1 MLDRVFV
8 SFVVIAYNEA
18 ENIARTLNAIAAQ
31 DGLGRY
37 EIIVVN
43 DGSSDGTAGI
53 VGQIAAADRRVRLI
67 DLPENRGR
75 GYARSTGTAAARGE
89 LIATVD
95 GDIILPA
102 GWLVRAREALRD
114 HDAVGG
120 TAVPDGDVAYLHR
133 RFGLAPR
140 AVGHATAVTG
150 SNALYRRE
158 VFSIAGF
165 DPALREGEDVALNH
179 ALRQHGLSLGCV
191 PGLLVQHAEGK
202 TLGASL
208 RWLFVSG
215 KGATRQLL
223 TYRQVR
229 TPDLAAGA
237 FVAAAAAGLLL
248 WARRRPLAGAALPA
262 ALVVAAGTQ
271 HVRSRFETPWSQ
283 WNRVVPAIAVDSAM
297 LTAYFT
303 GRLAGLAVLWRRRT
317 VAGPAGPGHATA
329 GSQCGLAA
337 VVETSTPASLAAA
350 STSSRSTSLLPP
362 LTIQSWN
369 VAIAIAPGAVAVVRS
384 TARA

>member
-1 MLDRVFV
+1 VLDGAFV

-18 ENIARTLNAIAAQ
+18 ENIGRTLDAIAAL
-31 DGLGRY
+31 DGLAEY

-43 DGSSDGTAGI
+43 DGSSDDTAGI

-67 DLPENRGR
+67 ELPENRGR

-95 GDIILPA
+95 GDIILPSE
-102 GWLVRAREALRD
+102 WLARAREALRD

-133 RFGLAPR
+133 RFRLTPR
-140 AVGHATAVTG
+140 GVAHATAVTG

-179 ALRQHGLSLGCV
+179 ALRLHGLSLACV
-191 PGLLVQHAEGK
+191 PGLLVEHAEGK
-202 TLGASL
+202 TLPVSL

-215 KGATRQLL
+215 KGATRQLI

-248 WARRRPLAGAALPA
+248 WARRRPLAGTALPA
-262 ALVVAAGTQ
+262 GLVVAAGTQ
-271 HVRSRFETPWSQ
+271 HVRSRFETPWSR
-283 WNRVVPAIAVDSAM
+283 WNRVLPAIVVDSAM

-303 GRLAGLAVLWRRRT
+303 GRLAGLTALWRRQ
-317 VAGPAGPGHATA
+317 AAA
-329 GSQCGLAA
+329 GLAPGP
-337 VVETSTPASLAAA
+337 VTRRRAA
-350 STSSRSTSLLPP
+350 SAGWR
-362 LTIQSWN
+362 
-369 VAIAIAPGAVAVVRS
+369 R
-384 TARA
+384 

>member
-1 MLDRVFV
+1 MLEGAFV

-18 ENIARTLNAIAAQ
+18 ENIGSTLDAIAAL
-31 DGLGRY
+31 DGLGEY
-37 EIIVVN
+37 EVIVVN
-43 DGSSDGTAGI
+43 DGSSDGTADI
-53 VGQIAAADRRVRLI
+53 VGQVAATDARVRPI

-95 GDIILPA
+95 GDIMLPS
-102 GWLVRAREALRD
+102 GWLAQAREALRD

-133 RFGLAPR
+133 RFRLTPR

-179 ALRQHGLSLGCV
+179 ALRLQGLSLGCV
-191 PGLLVQHAEGK
+191 PGLLVEHAESK
-202 TLGASL
+202 TLRASL

-248 WARRRPLAGAALPA
+248 WARRRPLAGTALPA
-262 ALVVAAGTQ
+262 ALVVTAGTQ
-271 HVRSRFETPWSQ
+271 HVRSRFETPWPQ
-283 WNRVVPAIAVDSAM
+283 WNRVLPAIAVDSAM

-303 GRLAGLAVLWRRRT
+303 GRLAGLAALWRRRA
-317 VAGPAGPGHATA
+317 VAGPAPGPVTRRR
-329 GSQCGLAA
+329 
-337 VVETSTPASLAAA
+337 AA
-350 STSSRSTSLLPP
+350 SAGWR
-362 LTIQSWN
+362 
-369 VAIAIAPGAVAVVRS
+369 R
-384 TARA
+384 

>member
-18 ENIARTLNAIAAQ
+18 ENIARTLEAIAAQ

-53 VGQIAAADRRVRLI
+53 VGRSGGRNRQVRLI

-120 TAVPDGDVAYLHR
+120 TAVPDGDVAYLLPATRARAPGR
-133 RFGLAPR
+133 RPHHGRDRQQR
-140 AVGHATAVTG
+140 AVPAGGLRA
-150 SNALYRRE
+150 RRLRPVAARGRGRRAE
-158 VFSIAGF
+158 QGAQCRR
-165 DPALREGEDVALNH
+165 PAARMPCP
-179 ALRQHGLSLGCV
+179 GCSSS
-191 PGLLVQHAEGK
+191 
-202 TLGASL
+202 TSRTRRCSASL

-223 TYRQVR
+223 IYRQVR

-237 FVAAAAAGLLL
+237 FVAAATAGRATGRRAATARRCGDPRGGLL
-248 WARRRPLAGAALPA
+248 AAS
-262 ALVVAAGTQ
+262 TQ
-271 HVRSRFETPWSQ
+271 HVRSRFETPL
-283 WNRVVPAIAVDSAM
+283 VAVDPAWCPPIAVDCAAPAR
-297 LTAYFT
+297 LLHRPA
-303 GRLAGLAVLWRRRT
+303 GRLSWLLWRRRPVT
-317 VAGPAGPGHATA
+317 GSGPGHR
-329 GSQCGLAA
+329 GGQPVGLAA
-337 VVETSTPASLAAA
+337 VVAISAPALPAAA
-350 STSSRSTSLLPP
+350 STSP
-362 LTIQSWN
+362 
-369 VAIAIAPGAVAVVRS
+369 AAPAGCR
-384 TARA
+384 R

>member
-1 MLDRVFV
+1 VLDGAFV

-31 DGLGRY
+31 DGLGGY
-37 EIIVVN
+37 EVIVVN

-95 GDIILPA
+95 GDITLPA
-102 GWLVRAREALRD
+102 GWLMRAREALSD

-133 RFGLAPR
+133 RFRLTPR
-140 AVGHATAVTG
+140 AIGHATAVTG

-179 ALRQHGLSLGCV
+179 ALRQHGLSLATV

-202 TLGASL
+202 TLRASL

-229 TPDLAAGA
+229 TPDLAAGT
-237 FVAAAAAGLLL
+237 FVAAAATGLLL
-248 WARRRPLAGAALPA
+248 CARRRPLAGAALPA

-303 GRLAGLAVLWRRRT
+303 GRLVGLAALWRRGAVT
-317 VAGPAGPGHATA
+317 GPAPDPVTRRRAANA
-329 GSQCGLAA
+329 GW
-337 VVETSTPASLAAA
+337 
-350 STSSRSTSLLPP
+350 R
-362 LTIQSWN
+362 
-369 VAIAIAPGAVAVVRS
+369 R
-384 TARA
+384 

>member
-1 MLDRVFV
+1 MLDGAFV

-37 EIIVVN
+37 EVIVVN

-102 GWLVRAREALRD
+102 GWLLRAREALRD

-140 AVGHATAVTG
+140 TVGHATAVTG

-179 ALRQHGLSLGCV
+179 ALRQHGLALATV
-191 PGLLVQHAEGK
+191 PRLLVQHAEGK
-202 TLGASL
+202 TLRASL

-237 FVAAAAAGLLL
+237 FVAASAAGLLL
-248 WARRRPLAGAALPA
+248 WTLRRPLAGTALPA

-283 WNRVVPAIAVDSAM
+283 WNRVLPAIAVDSAM

-303 GRLAGLAVLWRRRT
+303 GRLAGLAALWRRRAVT
-317 VAGPAGPGHATA
+317 GPVPDPVTRRR
-329 GSQCGLAA
+329 
-337 VVETSTPASLAAA
+337 AA
-350 STSSRSTSLLPP
+350 SAGWR
-362 LTIQSWN
+362 
-369 VAIAIAPGAVAVVRS
+369 R
-384 TARA
+384 

>member
-1 MLDRVFV
+1 MLDATFV

-18 ENIARTLNAIAAQ
+18 ENIGRTLDAITAL

-37 EIIVVN
+37 EVIVVN

-53 VGQIAAADRRVRLI
+53 VGQIAAADPRVRLI

-75 GYARSTGTAAARGE
+75 GYARSTGIAAARGE

-95 GDIILPA
+95 GDIVLPA
-102 GWLVRAREALRD
+102 GWLARAREALRD

-133 RFGLAPR
+133 RLRLAPR
-140 AVGHATAVTG
+140 SVGHTTAVTG

-158 VFSIAGF
+158 VFSIASF

-179 ALRQHGLSLGCV
+179 AFRQHGLSLGCV
-191 PGLLVQHAEGK
+191 PGLLVEHSESK
-202 TLGASL
+202 TLPASL

-223 TYRQVR
+223 RYRQVR

-237 FVAAAAAGLLL
+237 FAAAAAAGLLL
-248 WARRRPLAGAALPA
+248 CARGRPFAGAALPV

-283 WNRVVPAIAVDSAM
+283 WNRVVPAIALDSA
-297 LTAYFT
+297 LLSVYFA
-303 GRLAGLAVLWRRRT
+303 GRLAGLAALWRHPGHRPAT
-317 VAGPAGPGHATA
+317 GPASGPVRRPRTA
-329 GSQCGLAA
+329 SAGW
-337 VVETSTPASLAAA
+337 
-350 STSSRSTSLLPP
+350 RR
-362 LTIQSWN
+362 W
-369 VAIAIAPGAVAVVRS
+369 
-384 TARA
+384 

>member
-1 MLDRVFV
+1 MLDGTFV
-8 SFVVIAYNEA
+8 SFVVIAYNESG
-18 ENIARTLNAIAAQ
+18 NIARTLDAIAAQ
-31 DGLGRY
+31 DGLGGY
-37 EIIVVN
+37 EVIVVN
-43 DGSSDGTAGI
+43 DGSGDGTAGI
-53 VGQIAAADRRVRLI
+53 VGRIAAADPRVRLI

-75 GYARSTGTAAARGE
+75 GYARNTGTTAARGD

-95 GDIILPA
+95 GDIILPT
-102 GWLVRAREALRD
+102 GWLARTRAALRN

-140 AVGHATAVTG
+140 SVGHTTAVTG

-179 ALRQHGLSLGCV
+179 ALRLHGLSLATV
-191 PGLLVQHAEGK
+191 PGLLVRHAEGK
-202 TLGASL
+202 TMRASL

-223 TYRQVR
+223 TYREVR
-229 TPDLAAGA
+229 SPDVAAGA
-237 FVAAAAAGLLL
+237 FVAAAAGGLLL
-248 WARRRPLAGAALPA
+248 WSRRRPLAGAALPA
-262 ALVVAAGTQ
+262 ALVAAAGTQ

-283 WNRVVPAIAVDSAM
+283 WHRVVPAIAVDSAM

-303 GRLAGLAVLWRRRT
+303 GRLAGLAALWRRRAA
-317 VAGPAGPGHATA
+317 AGPPPGT
-329 GSQCGLAA
+329 
-337 VVETSTPASLAAA
+337 VRPRRAA
-350 STSSRSTSLLPP
+350 SAGWR
-362 LTIQSWN
+362 
-369 VAIAIAPGAVAVVRS
+369 R
-384 TARA
+384 

>member
-1 MLDRVFV
+1 MAIAV
-8 SFVVIAYNEA
+8 SLVVIAYNEA

-75 GYARSTGTAAARGE
+75 GYARSTGTAASRGE

-95 GDIILPA
+95 GDIIFPPG
-102 GWLVRAREALRD
+102 GWRAREALRD

-191 PGLLVQHAEGK
+191 PGLLVQHAEAK
-202 TLGASL
+202 TLRTSL

-237 FVAAAAAGLLL
+237 FAAAAAAGLLL

-271 HVRSRFETPWSQ
+271 HVRSRFETSWSQ

-303 GRLAGLAVLWRRRT
+303 GQLAGLAVLWRRRAVT
-317 VAGPAGPGHATA
+317 GRPGPVTRRR
-329 GSQCGLAA
+329 
-337 VVETSTPASLAAA
+337 AA
-350 STSSRSTSLLPP
+350 SAGWR
-362 LTIQSWN
+362 
-369 VAIAIAPGAVAVVRS
+369 R
-384 TARA
+384 

>member
-1 MLDRVFV
+1 MLDGTFV

-18 ENIARTLNAIAAQ
+18 ENIGRTLDAITALES
-31 DGLGRY
+31 LGEY
-37 EIIVVN
+37 EVIVVN

-53 VGQIAAADRRVRLI
+53 VGQLAAADPRVRLI

-75 GYARSTGTAAARGE
+75 GYARSTGVAAARGQ

-95 GDIILPA
+95 GDIVLPA
-102 GWLVRAREALRD
+102 GWLARAREALRD

-133 RFGLAPR
+133 RLRLAAR
-140 AVGHATAVTG
+140 SVGHTTAVTG

-179 ALRQHGLSLGCV
+179 ALRQQGLSLATV
-191 PGLLVQHAEGK
+191 PRLLVQHAEGK
-202 TLGASL
+202 TLPASL

-237 FVAAAAAGLLL
+237 FAAAAAAGLLL
-248 WARRRPLAGAALPA
+248 WARGRPLAGAALPA
-262 ALVVAAGTQ
+262 ALAVAAATQ

-283 WNRVVPAIAVDSAM
+283 WNRVVPAIALDSAM
-297 LTAYFT
+297 LTAYFC
-303 GRLAGLAVLWRRRT
+303 GRLAGLAALWRRGAAT
-317 VAGPAGPGHATA
+317 GPAPGPVTRRR
-329 GSQCGLAA
+329 
-337 VVETSTPASLAAA
+337 AA
-350 STSSRSTSLLPP
+350 SAGWR
-362 LTIQSWN
+362 
-369 VAIAIAPGAVAVVRS
+369 R
-384 TARA
+384 

>member
-1 MLDRVFV
+1 MLDGAFV

-18 ENIARTLNAIAAQ
+18 ENIGSTLDAIAAL
-31 DGLGRY
+31 DGLGEY
-37 EIIVVN
+37 EVIVVN

-53 VGQIAAADRRVRLI
+53 VGQIAVADRRVRLI

-102 GWLVRAREALRD
+102 GWLARAREALRD

-133 RFGLAPR
+133 RFRLTPR
-140 AVGHATAVTG
+140 GVGHATAVTG

-179 ALRQHGLSLGCV
+179 ALRLHGLSLACV
-191 PGLLVQHAEGK
+191 PGLLVEHAEGK
-202 TLGASL
+202 TLPASL

-215 KGATRQLL
+215 KGATRQLI

-248 WARRRPLAGAALPA
+248 WARRRPLSGAALPA
-262 ALVVAAGTQ
+262 GLVVAAGTQ
-271 HVRSRFETPWSQ
+271 HVRSRFKTPWSQ
-283 WNRVVPAIAVDSAM
+283 VNRVAPAIAVDSAM

-303 GRLAGLAVLWRRRT
+303 GRLAGLAALWHRRA
-317 VAGPAGPGHATA
+317 VAGPSPDPVTRRR
-329 GSQCGLAA
+329 
-337 VVETSTPASLAAA
+337 AA
-350 STSSRSTSLLPP
+350 SAGWR
-362 LTIQSWN
+362 
-369 VAIAIAPGAVAVVRS
+369 R
-384 TARA
+384 

>member
-1 MLDRVFV
+1 VLDRVFV

-18 ENIARTLNAIAAQ
+18 ENIARTLNAIAVQ

-53 VGQIAAADRRVRLI
+53 VGQIAATDRRIRLI

-95 GDIILPA
+95 GDIILPV

-191 PGLLVQHAEGK
+191 PGLLVQHAERK
-202 TLGASL
+202 TLRASL

-229 TPDLAAGA
+229 TPDLAAGT
-237 FVAAAAAGLLL
+237 FVAAAATGLLL
-248 WARRRPLAGAALPA
+248 CARRRPLAGAALPA

-283 WNRVVPAIAVDSAM
+283 WNRVMPAIAVDSAM

-303 GRLAGLAVLWRRRT
+303 GRLAGLAVLWRRRA
-317 VAGPAGPGHATA
+317 VAGPSPGPVTRRRAANAGW
-329 GSQCGLAA
+329 
-337 VVETSTPASLAAA
+337 
-350 STSSRSTSLLPP
+350 R
-362 LTIQSWN
+362 
-369 VAIAIAPGAVAVVRS
+369 R
-384 TARA
+384 

>member
-1 MLDRVFV
+1 VVDGAFV
-8 SFVVIAYNEA
+8 SFVVIAYNES
-18 ENIARTLNAIAAQ
+18 ENIARTLDAIAAQ
-31 DGLGRY
+31 DGLGGY
-37 EIIVVN
+37 EVIVVN
-43 DGSSDGTAGI
+43 DGSTDGTAGI
-53 VGQIAAADRRVRLI
+53 VGRIAAADPRVRLI

-75 GYARSTGTAAARGE
+75 GFARSTGTAAARGE

-102 GWLVRAREALRD
+102 GWLTQAREALRG

-120 TAVPDGDVAYLHR
+120 TAVPDGDVAYVHR

-140 AVGHATAVTG
+140 SVGHTTAVTG

-179 ALRQHGLSLGCV
+179 ALRMHGLSLATV
-191 PGLLVQHAEGK
+191 PGLLARHAEGK
-202 TLGASL
+202 TLRASL

-237 FVAAAAAGLLL
+237 FAAAAAAGVLL
-248 WARRRPLAGAALPA
+248 WVRRRPVTGTALPA

-303 GRLAGLAVLWRRRT
+303 GRLAGLAGLWRRRAET
-317 VAGPAGPGHATA
+317 RPAPEPVTRRR
-329 GSQCGLAA
+329 
-337 VVETSTPASLAAA
+337 AA
-350 STSSRSTSLLPP
+350 SAGR
-362 LTIQSWN
+362 
-369 VAIAIAPGAVAVVRS
+369 R
-384 TARA
+384 R

>member
-1 MLDRVFV
+1 VLDGAFV

-18 ENIARTLNAIAAQ
+18 ENIARTLNAIAEQ
-31 DGLGRY
+31 DDLGEY

-53 VGQIAAADRRVRLI
+53 VGQIAAGDRRVRLI

-75 GYARSTGTAAARGE
+75 GCARSTGTAAARGL

-179 ALRQHGLSLGCV
+179 ALRQHGLSLATV
-191 PGLLVQHAEGK
+191 PGLLVQHAEVK
-202 TLGASL
+202 TLRASL
-208 RWLFVSG
+208 RWLFISG

-229 TPDLAAGA
+229 TPDLAASA
-237 FVAAAAAGLLL
+237 FVAAGAAGLLL
-248 WARRRPLAGAALPA
+248 WARRRPFAGTAMPV

-283 WNRVVPAIAVDSAM
+283 WNRVLPAIAVDSAM

-303 GRLAGLAVLWRRRT
+303 GRLAGLAALWRRRAAT
-317 VAGPAGPGHATA
+317 GPAPDQVTRRR
-329 GSQCGLAA
+329 
-337 VVETSTPASLAAA
+337 AA
-350 STSSRSTSLLPP
+350 SAGWR
-362 LTIQSWN
+362 
-369 VAIAIAPGAVAVVRS
+369 R
-384 TARA
+384 

>member
-1 MLDRVFV
+1 MLDGAFV

-18 ENIARTLNAIAAQ
+18 ENITRTLNAIAAQ

-37 EIIVVN
+37 EVIVVN
-43 DGSSDGTAGI
+43 DGSVDGTAGI
-53 VGQIAAADRRVRLI
+53 VGQISAADRRVRLI

-102 GWLVRAREALRD
+102 GWLLRAREALRD

-165 DPALREGEDVALNH
+165 NPALREGEDVALNH
-179 ALRQHGLSLGCV
+179 ALRQHGLSLATV
-191 PGLLVQHAEGK
+191 PRLLVQHAEGK
-202 TLGASL
+202 TLRASL

-237 FVAAAAAGLLL
+237 FVAASAAGLLL
-248 WARRRPLAGAALPA
+248 WARRRPLAGTALPA

-283 WNRVVPAIAVDSAM
+283 WNRVLPAIAVDSAM

-303 GRLAGLAVLWRRRT
+303 GRLAGLAALWRSQAVT
-317 VAGPAGPGHATA
+317 GPAPDPVTRRR
-329 GSQCGLAA
+329 
-337 VVETSTPASLAAA
+337 AA
-350 STSSRSTSLLPP
+350 SADWR
-362 LTIQSWN
+362 
-369 VAIAIAPGAVAVVRS
+369 R
-384 TARA
+384 

>member
-1 MLDRVFV
+1 VLDGAFV
-8 SFVVIAYNEA
+8 SFVVIAYNES
-18 ENIARTLNAIAAQ
+18 ENIARTLDAIAAQ
-31 DGLGRY
+31 DGLGGY
-37 EIIVVN
+37 EVIVVN
-43 DGSSDGTAGI
+43 DGSGDGTAGI
-53 VGQIAAADRRVRLI
+53 VGRIAAADPRVRLI

-75 GYARSTGTAAARGE
+75 GFARSTGTAAARGD

-95 GDIILPA
+95 GDIILPP
-102 GWLVRAREALRD
+102 GWLARARDSLRD

-140 AVGHATAVTG
+140 SVAHTTAVTG

-179 ALRQHGLSLGCV
+179 ALRLHGLSLATV
-191 PGLLVQHAEGK
+191 PGLLARHAEGK
-202 TLGASL
+202 TLRASL

-223 TYRQVR
+223 AYRQVR

-237 FVAAAAAGLLL
+237 FAAAAAAGLLL
-248 WARRRPLAGAALPA
+248 WARRRPVAGTALPA

-283 WNRVVPAIAVDSAM
+283 WNRVLPAIAVDSAM

-303 GRLAGLAVLWRRRT
+303 GRLAGLAALWRRR
-317 VAGPAGPGHATA
+317 AENRPAPGP
-329 GSQCGLAA
+329 
-337 VVETSTPASLAAA
+337 VTPRRAA
-350 STSSRSTSLLPP
+350 SAGWR
-362 LTIQSWN
+362 
-369 VAIAIAPGAVAVVRS
+369 R
-384 TARA
+384 

>member
-1 MLDRVFV
+1 VLDRVFV

-53 VGQIAAADRRVRLI
+53 VSQIAAADRRVRLI

-102 GWLVRAREALRD
+102 CWLVRAREALRD

-202 TLGASL
+202 TLRASL

-248 WARRRPLAGAALPA
+248 CARRRPLAGAALPA

-283 WNRVVPAIAVDSAM
+283 WNRVMPAIAVDSAM

-303 GRLAGLAVLWRRRT
+303 GRLAGLAGLWRRRA
-317 VAGPAGPGHATA
+317 VAGPAPGPVTRRR
-329 GSQCGLAA
+329 
-337 VVETSTPASLAAA
+337 AA
-350 STSSRSTSLLPP
+350 SAGWR
-362 LTIQSWN
+362 
-369 VAIAIAPGAVAVVRS
+369 R
-384 TARA
+384 

>member
-1 MLDRVFV
+1 MCPVSRPLLGPRQRAAIVGADGTNTGGRVLDRVFV

-18 ENIARTLNAIAAQ
+18 ENIARTLNAIAGQ

-53 VGQIAAADRRVRLI
+53 VGEIAAADRRVRLI

-75 GYARSTGTAAARGE
+75 GYAHSTGTAAARGE

-102 GWLVRAREALRD
+102 SWLVPAREALRD

-120 TAVPDGDVAYLHR
+120 TAVPDRDVAYLHR

-158 VFSIAGF
+158 GFSIRGF
-165 DPALREGEDVALNH
+165 GPPPRGGEGVALNH

-202 TLGASL
+202 TLGVSL

-223 TYRQVR
+223 TY
-229 TPDLAAGA
+229 G
-237 FVAAAAAGLLL
+237 
-248 WARRRPLAGAALPA
+248 
-262 ALVVAAGTQ
+262 
-271 HVRSRFETPWSQ
+271 
-283 WNRVVPAIAVDSAM
+283 
-297 LTAYFT
+297 
-303 GRLAGLAVLWRRRT
+303 
-317 VAGPAGPGHATA
+317 
-329 GSQCGLAA
+329 
-337 VVETSTPASLAAA
+337 
-350 STSSRSTSLLPP
+350 
-362 LTIQSWN
+362 
-369 VAIAIAPGAVAVVRS
+369 
-384 TARA
+384 